1 MTKILAYHVR
11 DDEQQFIDEWV
22 AEHHVQVDSVTAE
35 LHDDTVDQAQG
46 YDGIDYKQRSI
57 LSEKPE
63 LYQKLHQFGIQQL
76 ACRSAGIDSVNLQWA
91 FQNGL
96 RVTNVPSYSPPAVA
110 ELVLAQA
117 MQLIRHIP
125 QFNQRM
131 AENDYVV
138 NGLRSRELSSLTI
151 GIIGVGRIG
160 GTVAK
165 IFHALGATVLGN
177 DISTPRADMR
187 GILTYT
193 SKENLLKQSDIVTSH
208 VYYAKQ
214 NYHLLGEAQFDLMR
228 PGAFLINDSRGPVVN
243 TNALLAALHGK
254 QIAGAALDVVENET
268 EIFNLRFDHQTPVP
282 HYNAL
287 KKLPN
292 VLLTPH
298 IGFFT
303 NTAVKNMVKQ
313 SLDDTL
319 AIIEGRPGDHE
330 IKNEE

>member
-11 DDEQQFIDEWV
+11 DDEQFFIDEW
-22 AEHHVQVDSVTAE
+22 ANQHHIQVDSVPYE
-35 LHDDTVDQAQG
+35 LHDDTVDRAKG

-57 LSEKPE
+57 LSSRPD
-63 LYQKLHQFGIQQL
+63 LYRKLHDFGIKQL
-76 ACRSAGIDSVNLQWA
+76 SARSAGIDSANLNWA
-91 FQNGL
+91 KQNNL

-110 ELVLAQA
+110 ELVLTQV

-125 QFNQRM
+125 QFNQRLNR
-131 AENDYVV
+131 NDYVV
-138 NGLRSRELSSLTI
+138 NGLRSRELSELTI

-160 GTVAK
+160 GTVAR

-177 DISTPRADMR
+177 DIASPRDDLK

-193 SKENLLKQSDIVTSH
+193 SKEDLYRKSDIVTVH

-214 NYHLLGEAQFDLMR
+214 NYHLIGEKQFDLMR
-228 PGAFLINDSRGPVVN
+228 DTTFFINDSRGPVVN
-243 TNALLAALHGK
+243 TNALLAALHEK

-268 EIFNLRFDHQTPVP
+268 NIFNLKFDEKTPEP
-282 HYNAL
+282 LYNAL
-287 KKLPN
+287 KELPN

-303 NTAVKNMVKQ
+303 DKAVENMVKQ

-319 AIIEGRPGDHE
+319 AIIEGRHSEHE
-330 IKNEE
+330 ILL